1 MQLLLCAT
9 ETNSCGIRLRNMSQ
23 NTYLVNRDSV
33 HVSVVHKPDDLVGE
47 EFSVVLRRQ
56 VRLSRFTGVQL
67 KAFPDSLPQHIQGG
81 IGFHDLCH
89 GLLDERFH
97 SWKPVSKG
105 TAGSNR
111 NSYQEKMQM
120 KMQKKIKKN

>member
-1 MQLLLCAT
+1 
-9 ETNSCGIRLRNMSQ
+9 MSQ

-81 IGFHDLCH
+81 IGFHNLCH
-89 GLLDERFH
+89 GLLDKRFH
-97 SWKPVSKG
+97 SWKPVTKG

-111 NSYQEKMQM
+111 KRLSGKNGNGNAEKNR
-120 KMQKKIKKN
+120 KKN

>member
-1 MQLLLCAT
+1 
-9 ETNSCGIRLRNMSQ
+9 MSQ
-23 NTYLVNRDSV
+23 NTYLVNCDSV
-33 HVSVVHKPDDLVGE
+33 HVSVVYKPDDLVGE

-97 SWKPVSKG
+97 SRKPVSKG

-111 NSYQEKMQM
+111 KQLSGKNANENAEKD
-120 KMQKKIKKN
+120 KKN